1 MKTARRRLPAL
12 AALLCA
18 LALVLAPAARAQ
30 QGPSPFE
37 ADPNVAQYRNH
48 AQFVPKVLYGFLPDE
63 GNAVYATLNQ
73 ATPNG
78 SVLTETARLLYQSFM
93 PNGNGRTLWLT
104 MASLCVLAFLLQAAV
119 AWGQYGQGKIEWPEL
134 LYLLGGKPALVIFLF
149 GWILPNLPWLAI
161 ALTDE
166 ICNGLTYIGSIPTA
180 WEKNDF
186 GRYQQKANGLKLYE
200 GYVRGKYAL
209 YANQVKNTAYGV
221 LSGNAERKDQ
231 ATRFATDASNWIK
244 AYVTTVTPESD
255 LQAVA
260 DQNNPLSQAAGSG
273 LLGTLAPLA
282 QGLAQTAQGAVSA
295 QNYLTGLS
303 GDYADR
309 LDAAV
314 VYAAE
319 RDFIKLMQQITDR
332 IRQIAGAN
340 ATQGQADGTANNN
353 APTAAANGGAA
364 SGAANDALQVAYNLI
379 GESLQSPKLDY
390 NALSRPARMYQTAAN
405 IALAYVVVIIWTLP
419 LGGLV
424 WTLLYALPD
433 ALGTGAHLHKVI
445 TTLIAL
451 MLSVILV
458 CVWVQVAT
466 VIGLNQMTSLQSK
479 FNSVNPLLN
488 LSLISANLSW
498 VGIVLCLLIITSPA
512 QAFALVL
519 AGNLTHDLARDA
531 MAHARSGSLPGT
543 GWLSART
550 LGNFGGFQTP
560 KAVEAATR
568 SQALSHFQSK

>member
-1 MKTARRRLPAL
+1 MKTAPFFPAL
-12 AALLCA
+12 AALLCCA
-18 LALVLAPAARAQ
+18 LTLAPAPPARAQ
-30 QGPSPFE
+30 QGPSPFD
-37 ADPNVAQYRNH
+37 ADPNIAQYRSN

-63 GNAVYATLNQ
+63 GNAIYATLNQ

-93 PNGNGRTLWLT
+93 PGGNGRTLWVT
-104 MASLCVLAFLLQAAV
+104 MASLCVCAFLLQAAA
-119 AWGQYGQGKIEWPEL
+119 AWGQYGQGKIELPEL
-134 LYLLGGKPALVIFLF
+134 LYLLGGKPVLTIFLF
-149 GWILPNLPWLAI
+149 GWVLPNLPWLAI
-161 ALTDE
+161 AVTDE
-166 ICNGLTYIGSIPTA
+166 ICSGITFIGSIPTA

-186 GRYQQKANGLKLYE
+186 SRYQQKQNGLKLYE
-200 GYVRGKYAL
+200 GYVRAKCAL
-209 YANQVKNTAYGV
+209 YANQLKNTAYGV

-231 ATRFATDASNWIK
+231 ANRFAADASGWIK
-244 AYVTTVTPESD
+244 TYVTTVTPEAD
-255 LQAVA
+255 LQAIA
-260 DQNNPLSQAAGSG
+260 NQNNPLSQAASSG
-273 LLGTLAPLA
+273 LLGILSSMA

-295 QNYLTGLS
+295 QNYLTGVS

-319 RDFIKLMQQITDR
+319 RDFIKLMQQITGR
-332 IRQIAGAN
+332 IRQIAGAS
-340 ATQGQADGTANNN
+340 ATQGQADGTANG
-353 APTAAANGGAA
+353 ANGNNGGVAG
-364 SGAANDALQVAYNLI
+364 GAANDALQVAYNLI
-379 GESLQSPKLDY
+379 GESLRAPRIDY
-390 NALSRPARMYQTAAN
+390 NELSRPALAYQTAAN

-424 WTLLYALPD
+424 WAFLYALPD

-458 CVWVQVAT
+458 CVWMQVAT
-466 VIGLNQMTSLQSK
+466 VVGLQQMTTLQSK

-488 LSLISANLSW
+488 LSLISGNLSW

-512 QAFALVL
+512 QAFALVV
-519 AGNLTHDLARDA
+519 AGNLTHDMARDA

-560 KAVEAATR
+560 KGVEAATR